1 MIKGKFLMKYSLLKL
16 SLFSLSYFTFVLA
29 AFAQGDLTE
38 TDQLAKYVSINIEI
52 KELKESGV
60 ILKNATNSLSLALEE
75 VSQNLDDLSP
85 EQLILI
91 NTLADKIESITDKL
105 NLAMTNIPQTLK
117 EAQKPSS
124 ELLQQS
130 LEQVKEATITPIV
143 SKLETW
149 LIITIIGLSLLA
161 IGLFAVCA
169 YCIKHIGKLGST
181 VKEIAD
187 GYRIIPIEQY
197 KKQSNLQTHEMN

>member
-1 MIKGKFLMKYSLLKL
+1 MKYSLLKL